1 MSDPWQCLIGSLS
14 GAISVVASAYGAHG
28 LKSSSNDKT
37 MSSYGKAFDAGARMH
52 LYHSIILTA
61 TPAIT
66 TSARPR
72 AAMISGVF
80 FTVGIVLFSGSCY
93 LVGISE
99 NRYYGKGAPIGGFC
113 LIAGWL
119 SLGLLRR

>member
-66 TSARPR
+66 TSIV
-72 AAMISGVF
+72 IS
-80 FTVGIVLFSGSCY
+80 VGIVLCGCAMLHNIVVWQRVSEYLKKKSFS
-93 LVGISE
+93 I
-99 NRYYGKGAPIGGFC
+99 F
-113 LIAGWL
+113 
-119 SLGLLRR
+119 